1 VAGVNAAGGTRGQF
15 EAIAR
20 VRWQLFTNSL
30 RTIRGRLELV
40 ARGFMFLGFAMLGFA
55 GFAGLG
61 FATWFLTSHGKAA
74 FLAALF
80 WPIFLLWQ
88 LFPIVAT
95 AFSENIDSSNLLRFP
110 LTFRSYFFVRI
121 IFGSLE
127 PASAIGILWTVG
139 IVVGAAVASP
149 SLILAAALTSVV
161 FMALN
166 ILLGRMIYAWVERW
180 LAQRRTRELLG
191 IVFFVLL
198 ISFQALG
205 PLMNHFGE
213 RSESALTQFSK
224 QALLIQRFSPP
235 GLAADSIASAFQGNY
250 SRSLGGVA
258 LQVSY
263 VAVILWLLNLR
274 LHAQFRGENLGESAA
289 RSAKHV
295 GKQHVTSGW
304 DIPGVPGPISAIVE
318 KEFHYLSR
326 SGPMLFTFVMP
337 VVILLIFRFGASKG
351 GASGGVLAHA
361 TDLAFPVGAAYT
373 LLILTNL
380 MYNSF
385 GGDGVGVQMFFL
397 SPVRFR
403 EILMGKNLAHSLVM
417 VIETILVWLVVCLVY
432 RPPSAAMTLATICGL
447 AFAVLVTLSAG
458 DLMSLYSPKKIDY
471 AVFGRQRASGATA
484 FASIGI
490 QAAVLGLCAL
500 GLMVGRAYGRI
511 WIATLIFLFLTA
523 IAAVAYVTVLNRVD
537 AAALKRRESIIAE
550 LSRA

>member
-1 VAGVNAAGGTRGQF
+1 MAGVNAAGGTRGQF

-139 IVVGAAVASP
+139 IVVGAAVVSP
-149 SLILAAALTSVV
+149 SLILAAALTCVV

-205 PLMNHFGE
+205 PLLSHFGE
-213 RSESALTQFSK
+213 RSEPALTQFSK

-235 GLAADSIASAFQGNY
+235 GLAADSIASAFYGNY

-258 LQVSY
+258 LQVFY
-263 VAVILWLLNLR
+263 VAVILWLLNFRLR
-274 LHAQFRGENLGESAA
+274 AQFRGENLGESPG
-289 RSAKHV
+289 RSAKPA
-295 GKQHVTSGW
+295 GKHHATSSW

-337 VVILLIFRFGASKG
+337 VVILLIFRFGARKG

>member
-1 VAGVNAAGGTRGQF
+1 MAGINAARRTQGQF

-20 VRWQLFTNSL
+20 VRWQLFANSL
-30 RTIRGRLELV
+30 RTMRGRLELV

-55 GFAGLG
+55 GFAALG
-61 FATWFLTSHGKAA
+61 FATWYLTSHGKVA

-95 AFSENIDSSNLLRFP
+95 AFSENVDSSNLLRFP
-110 LTFRSYFFVRI
+110 LTRRSYFFVRI

-127 PASAIGILWTVG
+127 PATAIGILWTLGVAVG
-139 IVVGAAVASP
+139 VAVSSP
-149 SLILAAALTSVV
+149 SLIFAAALTSFV
-161 FMALN
+161 FMGLN

-191 IVFFVLL
+191 IVLFVFL

-205 PLMNHFGE
+205 PLISHFGE
-213 RSESALTQFSK
+213 RSQPALTQFSR

-235 GLAADSIASAFQGNY
+235 GLAADSIASAFHGNY
-250 SRSLGGVA
+250 LRSLGSVA
-258 LQVSY
+258 LQVFY
-263 VAVILWLLNLR
+263 VVVILWLLNLR
-274 LHAQFRGENLGESAA
+274 LRAQFRGENLGESAA
-289 RSAKHV
+289 RAIKPI
-295 GKQHVTSGW
+295 GKQQATSSW

-337 VVILLIFRFGASKG
+337 MVILLIFRFGAGSG
-351 GASGGVLAHA
+351 GARGGLLARA

-417 VIETILVWLVVCLVY
+417 AIEMILVWLTVCLVY
-432 RPPSAAMTLATICGL
+432 RPPSTAITLATICGV
-447 AFAVLVTLSAG
+447 AFALLVSLSAG
-458 DLMSLYSPKKIDY
+458 DYMSMYSPKKIDY

-484 FASIGI
+484 FASLGI
-490 QAAVLGLCAL
+490 QTAVLGLCAL

-511 WIATLIFLFLTA
+511 WIATLIFLFLTV
-523 IAAVAYVTVLNRVD
+523 IATVGYATVLNRVD
-537 AAALKRRESIIAE
+537 AVALRRRETIIAE

>member
-1 VAGVNAAGGTRGQF
+1 MAGLNAAGGTRGQF

-20 VRWQLFTNSL
+20 VRWQLFVNSL
-30 RTIRGRLELV
+30 HTIRGRLELV
-40 ARGFMFLGFAMLGFA
+40 ARGFMFLGFAMLGLV

-61 FATWFLTSHGKAA
+61 FGAWYLTSHDKVA

-80 WPIFLLWQ
+80 WPVFLLWQ

-110 LTFRSYFFVRI
+110 LTFRSYFLVRI

-127 PASAIGILWTVG
+127 PATVVGVFWTLGIAVG
-139 IVVGAAVASP
+139 IVIAVPALVFVAIP
-149 SLILAAALTSVV
+149 AILV
-161 FMALN
+161 FIGLN

-191 IVFFVLL
+191 IVIFVFL

-213 RSESALTQFSK
+213 RSAPALTQFSRH
-224 QALLIQRFSPP
+224 ALLIQRFSPP
-235 GLAADSIASAFQGNY
+235 GLAADSIANASHANY
-250 SRSLGGVA
+250 PRSLGSLA
-258 LQVSY
+258 LQLVY
-263 VAVILWLLNLR
+263 VVVILGLLNLR
-274 LHAQFRGENLGESAA
+274 LRAQFRGENLGESAA
-289 RSAKHV
+289 RSAKPS
-295 GKQHVTSGW
+295 GKQHATSSW
-304 DIPGVPGPISAIVE
+304 DIPGAPGPISAIVE

-337 VVILLIFRFGASKG
+337 VVVLLIFRFGAGKG
-351 GASGGVLAHA
+351 GGSGSILAHA

-380 MYNSF
+380 VYNSL

-403 EILMGKNLAHSLVM
+403 EILMAKNLAHSLVM
-417 VIETILVWLVVCLVY
+417 AIEIILVWLTVCIVY
-432 RPPSAAMTLATICGL
+432 RPPSAEITLATICGL
-447 AFAVLVTLSAG
+447 SFALLVTLLAG
-458 DLMSLYSPKKIDY
+458 SFMSLYSPKKIDY
-471 AVFGRQRASGATA
+471 AVFGRQRASGVTA

-490 QAAVLGLCAL
+490 QAAVIGLCAL
-500 GLMVGRAYGRI
+500 ALMVARAYGRV
-511 WIATLIFLFLTA
+511 WIATLIFVLLTV
-523 IAAVAYVTVLNRVD
+523 IAAVAYAMVLNRVD
-537 AAALKRRESIIAE
+537 GVALKRRETIIAE

>member
-1 VAGVNAAGGTRGQF
+1 MAGVNTAGGTGGQF

-20 VRWQLFTNSL
+20 VRWQLFANSL

-55 GFAGLG
+55 GSVALG
-61 FATWFLTSHGKAA
+61 FATWFFASHGKVA

-121 IFGSLE
+121 VFGSLE
-127 PASAIGILWTVG
+127 PATAIGILWTIG
-139 IVVGAAVASP
+139 IVVGVAIVSP
-149 SLILAAALTSVV
+149 SLILAALLVGFVFVV
-161 FMALN
+161 LN

-191 IVFFVLL
+191 VVFFVFL
-198 ISFQALG
+198 ISFQAIG
-205 PLMNHFGE
+205 PLMSHFGE
-213 RSESALTQFSK
+213 RSEAALTQFSK

-235 GLAADSIASAFQGNY
+235 GLAADSIASAFHGDY
-250 SRSLGGVA
+250 LLSLGSVA
-258 LQVSY
+258 LQVFY
-263 VAVILWLLNLR
+263 VVVILWLLTLR
-274 LHAQFRGENLGESAA
+274 LRAQFRGENLGESAA
-289 RSAKHV
+289 RSAKPV
-295 GKQHVTSGW
+295 GKQHATSSW

-337 VVILLIFRFGASKG
+337 IVILLIFRFGAGKG
-351 GASGGVLAHA
+351 GAPGGVLAHA

-397 SPVRFR
+397 APVRFR
-403 EILMGKNLAHSLVM
+403 EILMGKNLAHSLVLAVEM
-417 VIETILVWLVVCLVY
+417 ILVWVIVCLIY
-432 RPPSAAMTLATICGL
+432 RPPSVAITLTTICGL
-447 AFAVLVTLSAG
+447 AFAMLVTLSAG
-458 DLMSLYSPKKIDY
+458 DYMSMYSPKKIDY

-484 FASIGI
+484 FASLGI
-490 QAAVLGLCAL
+490 QTAVLGLCAL

-523 IAAVAYVTVLNRVD
+523 IAAVGYVTVLNRVD
-537 AAALKRRESIIAE
+537 AVALKRRESIIAE